1 MITREIIKN
10 EGFKGMFRGLVPT
23 FAREMPGKI
32 VGVTKSLPC
41 LYNYLCLGY
50 FCFFGGYELCRHV
63 LTPPG
68 KSKDEIGLFTGYFI
82 VDLCNKV
89 TQNSNYLFTCV

>member
-32 VGVTKSLPC
+32 PNSERQISFFFSLRFDVI
-41 LYNYLCLGY
+41 LIVIV
-50 FCFFGGYELCRHV
+50 FFV
-63 LTPPG
+63 
-68 KSKDEIGLFTGYFI
+68 
-82 VDLCNKV
+82 
-89 TQNSNYLFTCV
+89 

>member
-32 VGVTKSLPC
+32 PNSERQISFFFSSLWR
-41 LYNYLCLGY
+41 YTNSNSFLCLGY

-68 KSKDEIGLFTGYFI
+68 KSKDEIGLLTDYFI
-82 VDLCNKV
+82 VDL
-89 TQNSNYLFTCV
+89 YD